1 MVHKRK
7 LRNAKQTKKSWQ
19 YKSNDSETERWRK
32 INNQRRHQRHAET
45 HNKKQTHRCQ
55 TFFFWLWFLCACA
68 HAHGDQKRNSHF
80 NSNAWI
86 PFHKR
91 PQFTQLIYI
100 YRFGMLLVLL
110 IYNIRSYVPF
120 YSILCSLSF
129 AHLIY
134 ALIWTRHKLNILDK
148 RIEKINQ
155 SAAATENDHT

>member
-1 MVHKRK
+1 
-7 LRNAKQTKKSWQ
+7 
-19 YKSNDSETERWRK
+19 
-32 INNQRRHQRHAET
+32 
-45 HNKKQTHRCQ
+45 
-55 TFFFWLWFLCACA
+55 
-68 HAHGDQKRNSHF
+68 
-80 NSNAWI
+80 
-86 PFHKR
+86 
-91 PQFTQLIYI
+91 
-100 YRFGMLLVLL
+100 MLLVLL

>member
-7 LRNAKQTKKSWQ
+7 LRNAKQTKKVGNINQ
-19 YKSNDSETERWRK
+19 MTAERK
-32 INNQRRHQRHAET
+32 DGEKLTTIDDINATRRHIIKSKHIDVKHSFSDYEVLSAR
-45 HNKKQTHRCQ
+45 
-55 TFFFWLWFLCACA
+55 A